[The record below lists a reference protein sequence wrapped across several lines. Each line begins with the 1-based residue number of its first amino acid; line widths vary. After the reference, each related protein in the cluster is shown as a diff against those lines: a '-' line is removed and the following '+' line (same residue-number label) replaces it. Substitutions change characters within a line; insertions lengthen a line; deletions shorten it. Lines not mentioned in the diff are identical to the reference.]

1 MSSDVLHDILKKPN
15 TFCFASLLLW
25 FFFIYLCM
33 ISSDQKRNQ
42 NVAKRVFFLFVF
54 SFVSS
59 DHTAT
64 GLGQLK
70 VESCYHIAKF
80 VLDQPCIITPVAAW
94 TTLRLSFLL

>member
-1 MSSDVLHDILKKPN
+1 
-15 TFCFASLLLW
+15 
-25 FFFIYLCM
+25 M

-42 NVAKRVFFLFVF
+42 NVAKRFFVF
-54 SFVSS
+54 LFVSS

-70 VESCYHIAKF
+70 VESSYHIAKF
-80 VLDQPCIITPVAAW
+80 VLDQPCVTSPVAAW